1 MVSCIFLICYIFVA
15 EPDWQ
20 KLNDESEIFLSS
32 YAYAIIFAF
41 GAFTDIVLITGAAR
55 KDNTG
60 LLIWCLANIFLIGP
74 FCCLILPFLITT
86 KSVDKLQIKI
96 QENDH

>member
-1 MVSCIFLICYIFVA
+1 MFFFVA

-20 KLNDESEIFLSS
+20 KLNDESEIFLPS

-60 LLIWCLANIFLIGP
+60 LLIWCLANIFLSGP
-74 FCCLILPFLITT
+74 FCFLILPFLITT
-86 KSVDKLQIKI
+86 KSVDKLPIKYD
-96 QENDH
+96 Q

>member
-1 MVSCIFLICYIFVA
+1 MISCIFLICFFFVA

-20 KLNDESEIFLSS
+20 KLNDESEIFLPS

-74 FCCLILPFLITT
+74 FCFLILPFLITT
-86 KSVDKLQIKI
+86 KSVDKLPIKYD
-96 QENDH
+96 Q